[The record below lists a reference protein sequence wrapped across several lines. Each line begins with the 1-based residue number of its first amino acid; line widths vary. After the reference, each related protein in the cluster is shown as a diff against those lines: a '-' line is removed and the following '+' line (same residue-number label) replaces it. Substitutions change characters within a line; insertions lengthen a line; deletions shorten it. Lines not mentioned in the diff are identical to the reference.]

1 MTKQAVKVLIVDD
14 SDVIKKSLKDFFKG
28 YDFHVYTCS
37 DGLEGIQLAAE
48 KKPDIIFLDL
58 MMPHVDGIKML
69 NVKNVLSDIKHIPV
83 IVISGNTVK
92 SNVMAAMEAGAAKVI
107 SKPINEKILKEAVN
121 EVLEGDYF
129 KSSSLHVITNEKER
143 EIKNDLLQLFLET
156 YPEVK
161 HKIADALRRR
171 DAEGLKNFVHQ
182 IKGAGTTIG
191 FPELTSLAQEV
202 MNMRFATPSDWVFA
216 EIRTSQI
223 FRKVE
228 EIKKQQRE
236 R

>member
-1 MTKQAVKVLIVDD
+1 MAKRAIKVLIVDD
-14 SDVIKKSLKDFFKG
+14 SDVIKKSLKDFFRG

-37 DGLEGIQLAAE
+37 DGLEGIKLAAE

-58 MMPHVDGIKML
+58 MMPNVDGIKML
-69 NVKNVLSDIKHIPV
+69 SVKNVLNDIKHIPV

-92 SNVMAAMEAGAAKVI
+92 SNVMAAMEAGATKVI
-107 SKPINEKILKEAVN
+107 SKPLDEKILKDAVN
-121 EVLEGDYF
+121 EILEGDF
-129 KSSSLHVITNEKER
+129 FNSSSLHVITNER
-143 EIKNDLLQLFLET
+143 ANEIKNDLLNLFLQN

-171 DAEGLKNFVHQ
+171 DVEDLKNFVHQ

-191 FPELTSLAQEV
+191 FPELTNLAQDV
-202 MNMRFATPSDWVFA
+202 MNLKFATPSDWVFA

-223 FRKVE
+223 FRRVE
-228 EIKKQQRE
+228 EIKKQQKE